1 MEGKYMLVD
10 QMNADMLKAILETLP
25 LEITVIDAN
34 DEVVGW
40 NRHEDRLFKRP
51 LTSMGLNFRNC
62 HPETSL
68 DKVIQIVEEMRAGK
82 RDGARFWIDLPVGL
96 TTDRKT
102 SPPVWPKGDT
112 QNPRHKILI
121 EFYALRDDQGKYLGC
136 MECTQDTDHIRKL
149 EGEKRLLD

>member
-1 MEGKYMLVD
+1 MLVD
-10 QMNADMLKAILETLP
+10 QMNAAMLKSILETLP

-40 NRHEDRLFKRP
+40 NRHENRLFKRP
-51 LTSMGLNFRNC
+51 LASMGLNFREC

-68 DKVIQIVEEMRAGK
+68 SKVVQIVEEMRAGK
-82 RDGARFWIDLPVGL
+82 RDGARFWIDLPVGVAGG
-96 TTDRKT
+96 RKT
-102 SPPVWPKGDT
+102 GSFPGPEGDASY
-112 QNPRHKILI
+112 PRHKILI